1 MKNIA
6 EGSIKEIEIEQGFML
21 IRCANED
28 DEPRKYERKI
38 EKTYIQMHFALQGEG
53 KLIFSGGHYVMAVPQ
68 GESALLYNP
77 NQDLPIHLELAS
89 HAKFITLLV
98 SIERFHSFFSEEAGL
113 IHFLD
118 TEHQDKK
125 YYFKKEMMP
134 KELVVL
140 HEIFNFHL
148 RPSLEGL
155 FTKGKVYE
163 LLSLYFNKSEET
175 DACPFLKDENNVK
188 KILLAKTII
197 IERVA
202 NPPSLTELASEIGLS
217 LKKLKDGFK
226 QIYGD
231 TVFNFLFEY
240 KMDLARNLIESK
252 KYNVTEISEIVGYTA
267 PSHFIVAFKQKFGT
281 TPKQYMMNV

>member
-1 MKNIA
+1 MENIA
-6 EGSIKEIEIEQGFML
+6 ERSIREIEIEQGFIL
-21 IRCANED
+21 IRCANE
-28 DEPRKYERKI
+28 EEAPRKYVRKI
-38 EKTYIQMHFALQGEG
+38 EKTYLQMHFALQEEG
-53 KLIFSGGHYVMAVPQ
+53 KLVFSGGHYVMPVSQ

-77 NQDLPIHLELAS
+77 NQDLPIHLELPS
-89 HAKFITLLV
+89 GAKFITLLV
-98 SIERFHSFFSEEAGL
+98 SIERFHRFFSEEAGL
-113 IHFLD
+113 IQFLD
-118 TEHQDKK
+118 PEHQDKK

-163 LLSLYFNKSEET
+163 LLSLYFNKSDET

-188 KILLAKTII
+188 KILLAKTIM

-202 NPPSLTELASEIGLS
+202 NPPTLTELASEIGLS

-252 KYNVTEISEIVGYTA
+252 KYNVAEISEMIGYTA
-267 PSHFIVAFKQKFGT
+267 SSHFIAAFKQKFGT
-281 TPKQYMMNV
+281 TPKQYMMSV

>member
-1 MKNIA
+1 MKNID
-6 EGSIKEIEIEQGFML
+6 ERSIREIEIEQGFIL
-21 IRCANED
+21 IRCENEAPEVSQFIRD
-28 DEPRKYERKI
+28 V
-38 EKTYIQMHFALQGEG
+38 EKTYIQMHFAMQGLG
-53 KLIFSGGHYVMAVPQ
+53 KLVFSGGHYIMPVPQ

-77 NQDLPIHLELAS
+77 NQDLPIRLELPAG
-89 HAKFITLLV
+89 AKFIILLV

-113 IHFLD
+113 IQFLD

-125 YYFKKEMMP
+125 YYFKKEMLP

-140 HEIFNFHL
+140 NEIFNFHL

-163 LLSLYFNKSEET
+163 LLSLYFNKSDET

-252 KYNVTEISEIVGYTA
+252 KHNVSEISEMIGYTS
-267 PSHFIVAFKQKFGT
+267 PSHFIAAFKQKFGT
-281 TPKQYMMNV
+281 TPKQYMMSI